1 MPYSFS
7 PAPRLAAGPV
17 IAIAAAVLA
26 AVPAQSAECPAAP
39 DHSAPLEGLLTE
51 VQAAETETQAREI
64 ANRMWEYWA
73 DAPDAQAQAI
83 LDRGMTKRSAFDF
96 LGALTEFDQLI
107 AYCPEYA
114 EGYNQRAFV
123 HYLRRDFAAALLDLD
138 RALELSPRHVAAMSG
153 RALSLYGLSRLGEA
167 REALAD
173 ALVLN
178 PWLPERYL
186 AEPGGPLAPPGAA
199 DVEL

>member
-1 MPYSFS
+1 MLFAFLR
-7 PAPRLAAGPV
+7 APFFLASC
-17 IAIAAAVLA
+17 AAVLA
-26 AVPAQSAECPAAP
+26 AAAAFPVQASECPDAP
-39 DHSAPLEGLLTE
+39 DHSTPLEALLTE
-51 VQAAETETQAREI
+51 VQEAETESQAREI

-73 DAPDAQAQAI
+73 DAPNAQAQAI

-96 LGALTEFDQLI
+96 LGALADFDQLI
-107 AYCPEYA
+107 AYCPDYA

-123 HYLRRDFAAALLDLD
+123 HYLRRDFAAALRDLD

-167 REALAD
+167 REALAE
-173 ALVLN
+173 ALALN

-186 AEPGGPLAPPGAA
+186 ADPGGPLAPPGAG